1 MVSKTAF
8 VTGSDRGL
16 GFALVQVLLGR
27 GYKVFAGSYMPEWGD
42 LVKLTHEHQGN
53 LHILPLDV
61 TDEESV
67 KKAAASIQAKVDHLD
82 LVINNAGIFKD
93 SSGDILGELNF
104 DDMRRLYETN
114 TLGPLRVTNS
124 IIHLLT
130 VGTQKLLVNI
140 SSEAGSISDCW
151 RKSEFGYSMSK
162 TAVNMQSAILQN
174 HLKEYGVK
182 VLAFHPGYVRSYML
196 GQLNTEATVEP
207 IDSAEGIIEQTLKAH
222 SLDGPIYLDY
232 QGNQIEW

>member
-1 MVSKTAF
+1 MTKTAY

-16 GFALVQVLLGR
+16 GLALVQVLLRR

-42 LVKLTHEHQGN
+42 LVKLTQEYQSM

-67 KKAAASIQAKVDHLD
+67 KKAAATIQEEVSHLD

-93 SSGDILGELNF
+93 SSGDIVDELNF
-104 DDMRRLYETN
+104 DDMKRLYDTN

-124 IIHLLT
+124 IIKLLT
-130 VGTQKLLVNI
+130 EGTQKLLVNI

-151 RKSEFGYSMSK
+151 RKSEIGYSMSK
-162 TAVNMQSAILQN
+162 TALNMQSAILQN
-174 HLKEYGVK
+174 RLKEYGVK
-182 VLAFHPGYVRSYML
+182 VLAFYPGYVRSYML

-207 IDSAEGIIEQTLKAH
+207 IDSAEGIIEQSLKPQ
-222 SLDGPIYLDY
+222 SLEGPIYLDY
-232 QGNQIEW
+232 QGNPIDW